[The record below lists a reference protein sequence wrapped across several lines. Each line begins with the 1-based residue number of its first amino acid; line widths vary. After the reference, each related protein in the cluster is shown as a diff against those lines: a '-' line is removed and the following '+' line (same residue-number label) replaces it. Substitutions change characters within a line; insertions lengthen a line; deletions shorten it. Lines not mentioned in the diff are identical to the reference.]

1 MSRYFLEIEFNGA
14 EFSGWQLQPDAKT
27 VEGSIE
33 DALAT
38 IFQESM
44 DIIGQGRTDAG
55 VHARAQVA
63 HVDISDESW
72 VRIQKKMP
80 RKPNK

>member
-44 DIIGQGRTDAG
+44 DFAACELVKTSI
-55 VHARAQVA
+55 
-63 HVDISDESW
+63 
-72 VRIQKKMP
+72 
-80 RKPNK
+80 PNSI